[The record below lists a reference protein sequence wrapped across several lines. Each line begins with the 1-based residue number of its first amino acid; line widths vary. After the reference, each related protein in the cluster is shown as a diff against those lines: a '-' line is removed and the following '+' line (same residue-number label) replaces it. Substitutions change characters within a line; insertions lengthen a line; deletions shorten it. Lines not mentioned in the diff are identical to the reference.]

1 MGEVT
6 LPLIKSGAGTAI
18 VAWRHGNPIS
28 QEHFLGD
35 VSVLA
40 ERVPQ
45 RRFAINLCEDRY
57 AFAVAFCA
65 ALLRGQISLLPP
77 DRNLKTIVEIA
88 GRYPDHYF
96 LDGGESPV
104 RQTADSLLPLT
115 SKWVDCS
122 VTGDRTTASSKF
134 MPHVP
139 ASQTAA
145 ILFTSGS
152 TGTPRPHS
160 KRWDSLTTVASLQYA
175 YLRRLRARLS
185 GVLATVPPQHMY
197 GLEASV
203 MLPLQSG
210 LPMHS
215 DQPLFPEDV
224 RRAIAVCGAAP
235 LLVTTPIHL
244 RALTR
249 ARLHYQTCGLV
260 LSATAPLDK
269 ELAVS
274 AERKFGCALHE
285 VYGSTETGAV
295 ASRRTVDGPLWAAY
309 PGIRLVT
316 NGVRTAHALADHL
329 PTPVPLMDRI
339 ELVDSGRFELFDRLD
354 DMLNI
359 AGKHASLSDLNRN
372 LLAIPGVDD
381 GTMFLLDTEPSAP
394 PRLGAMVVASGMDAA
409 TISAALRQ
417 SADPVFLP
425 RRIIFVERLPRN
437 KTGKLRRDALRFCWQ
452 QGTTHSPSVS

>member
-6 LPLIKSGAGTAI
+6 LPLIKFGAGTAI

-28 QEHFLGD
+28 HGQFLGD

-77 DRNLKTIVEIA
+77 SRYLRTIVEIA

-96 LDGGESPV
+96 LDGGDSPV

-122 VTGDRTTASSKF
+122 VTGDRTTTSSKF

-175 YLRRLRARLS
+175 YLRRLHARLS

-210 LPMHS
+210 LPLHS

-224 RRAIAVCGAAP
+224 RRALAVCGAAP

-269 ELAVS
+269 ELAVL

-316 NGVRTAHALADHL
+316 NGASTAHALADHL

-339 ELVDSGRFELFDRLD
+339 ELDDSGRFELFDRLD

-381 GTMFLLDTEPSAP
+381 GTMFLLDTEPGAP
-394 PRLGAMVVASGMDAA
+394 PRLGAVVVASGLDAA
-409 TISAALRQ
+409 TIGTELRQ

-437 KTGKLRRDALRFCWQ
+437 KTGKLSRDALRYCWR
-452 QGTTHSPSVS
+452 QGTTHNPSVS

>member
-6 LPLIKSGAGTAI
+6 LPLIKFGAGTAI

-77 DRNLKTIVEIA
+77 NRNLKTIVEIA

-104 RQTADSLLPLT
+104 RQTAGSLLPLT

-122 VTGDRTTASSKF
+122 VTGDRTTASSKSIRR
-134 MPHVP
+134 VP
-139 ASQTAA
+139 ASRTAA

-160 KRWDSLTTVASLQYA
+160 KRWDSLTTVANLQYA
-175 YLRRLRARLS
+175 YLRRVHARLS

-244 RALTR
+244 RALAR
-249 ARLHYQTCGLV
+249 ASLHYQTCGLV

-269 ELAVS
+269 ELAVL

-316 NGVRTAHALADHL
+316 NGARTAHALADHL

-339 ELVDSGRFELFDRLD
+339 ELDDSGRFELFDRLD
-354 DMLNI
+354 DMLKI

-394 PRLGAMVVASGMDAA
+394 PRLGAMVVASGLDAT

-417 SADPVFLP
+417 SADPAFLP

-437 KTGKLRRDALRFCWQ
+437 KTGKLRRDALRFCWRQ
-452 QGTTHSPSVS
+452 RTMHNPSVA